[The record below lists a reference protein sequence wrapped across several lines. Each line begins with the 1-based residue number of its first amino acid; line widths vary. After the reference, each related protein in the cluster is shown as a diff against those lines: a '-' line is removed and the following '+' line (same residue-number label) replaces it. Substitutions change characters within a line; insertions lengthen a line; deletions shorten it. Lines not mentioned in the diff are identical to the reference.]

1 MDYIDYKQLMYG
13 NWVLKNGKYYQV
25 KIDSDNRLILEN
37 PYDGGQLPITSEGI
51 EGIPF
56 NNTILENNGFIKERD
71 KWRFERTDLY
81 FAPIFDGVLRD
92 SRTKLKFHQLNIL
105 YFHELQNFF
114 TLYGLNSIALDLSP
128 LAGIFKLFID
138 AKFGDKF
145 KLSDGSIALWLG
157 EENPLFKTV
166 RLYAEAYGYVDF
178 DITTGE
184 GKDVEFEAL
193 FITEKL

>member
-1 MDYIDYKQLMYG
+1 MEKIDYRQLMYG

-25 KIDSDNRLILEN
+25 KLDCDNRLILEGPN
-37 PYDGGQLPITSEGI
+37 DGGQLPITSKGI

-56 NNTILENNGFIKERD
+56 NNTILENNRFIKERD
-71 KWRFERTDLY
+71 KWRFQRTDLD
-81 FAPIFDGVLRD
+81 FVPVLRN
-92 SRTKLKFHQLNIL
+92 SKIKLEFHQLNIL

-114 TLYGLNSIALDLSP
+114 TLYGFNSIALELSP
-128 LAGIFKLFID
+128 LAGIFKLFIE

-157 EENPLFKTV
+157 EINLLSKTV

-184 GKDVEFEAL
+184 GKDMQFEAL
-193 FITEKL
+193 FVTEKL

>member
-1 MDYIDYKQLMYG
+1 MEKIDYRQLMYG

-25 KIDSDNRLILEN
+25 KLDCDNRLILEGLN
-37 PYDGGQLPITSEGI
+37 DGGQLPITSKGI

-56 NNTILENNGFIKERD
+56 NNTILENNRFIKKGD
-71 KWRFERTDLY
+71 KWKFERTDLD
-81 FAPIFDGVLRD
+81 FVPVLRN
-92 SRTKLKFHQLNIL
+92 SKIKLEFHQLNIL

-114 TLYGLNSIALDLSP
+114 TLYGFNSIALELSP
-128 LAGIFKLFID
+128 LAGIFKLFIE

-157 EENPLFKTV
+157 EINLLSKTV

-184 GKDVEFEAL
+184 GKDVDFEAL
-193 FITEKL
+193 FVTEKL

>member
-1 MDYIDYKQLMYG
+1 MEKIDYRQLMYG
-13 NWVLKNGKYYQV
+13 NWVFKNGKHYQV
-25 KIDSDNRLILEN
+25 KMDCDNRLILEN
-37 PYDGGQLPITSEGI
+37 PYDGEQLPITSKGI

-56 NNTILENNGFIKERD
+56 NNTILENNGFIKEKD

-81 FAPIFDGVLRD
+81 FAPVLRN
-92 SRTKLKFHQLNIL
+92 SKIKLEFHQLNIL

-114 TLYGLNSIALDLSP
+114 TLYGFNSIALELSP
-128 LAGIFKLFID
+128 LAGIFKLFIE

-157 EENPLFKTV
+157 EINLLSKTV

-184 GKDVEFEAL
+184 GKDMQFEAL
-193 FITEKL
+193 FVTEKL

>member
-1 MDYIDYKQLMYG
+1 MEKIDYTQLMYG

-25 KIDSDNRLILEN
+25 RMDCDNRLILEN
-37 PYDGGQLPITSEGI
+37 PNDSGQLPITTDGI
-51 EGIPF
+51 VGIPF
-56 NNTILENNGFIKERD
+56 DITILENNGFIKEKD
-71 KWRFERTDLY
+71 EWRFKRTDLY
-81 FAPIFDGVLRD
+81 FVPVLRN
-92 SRTKLKFHQLNIL
+92 SKIKLEFHQLNIL

-114 TLYGLNSIALDLSP
+114 TLYGFNSIALELSP
-128 LAGIFKLFID
+128 LAGIFKLFIE

-157 EENPLFKTV
+157 EINLLSKTV

-184 GKDVEFEAL
+184 GKDMQFEAL
-193 FITEKL
+193 FVTEKL

>member
-1 MDYIDYKQLMYG
+1 MEKIDYRQLMFG
-13 NWVLKNGKYYQV
+13 NWVFKKGKYYQV

-56 NNTILENNGFIKERD
+56 NNTILESNGFIKKKD
-71 KWRFERTDLY
+71 DWRFERTDLY
-81 FAPIFDGVLRD
+81 FAPIFDGTGMKLR
-92 SRTKLKFHQLNIL
+92 FYQLNIQ

-114 TLYGLNSIALDLSP
+114 TLYGFNSIALKLSP
-128 LAGIFKLFID
+128 LVGIFKLFIN
-138 AKFGDKF
+138 AKFGDEF

-157 EENPLFKTV
+157 ERNPFSVKLYVEN
-166 RLYAEAYGYVDF
+166 YGCVDF

-184 GKDVEFEAL
+184 GKDVDFEAL
-193 FITEKL
+193 FVTEKL

>member
-1 MDYIDYKQLMYG
+1 MAQIDYTQLMYG

-25 KIDSDNRLILEN
+25 RMDCDNRLILEN
-37 PYDGGQLPITSEGI
+37 PNDGGQLPITTDGI
-51 EGIPF
+51 VGIPF
-56 NNTILENNGFIKERD
+56 DITILENNGFIKEKD
-71 KWRFERTDLY
+71 EWRFERTDLY
-81 FAPIFDGVLRD
+81 FVPVLRRN
-92 SRTKLKFHQLNIL
+92 SKIKLEFHQLNIL

-114 TLYGLNSIALDLSP
+114 TLYGFNSIALELSP
-128 LAGIFKLFID
+128 LAGIFKLFIE

-157 EENPLFKTV
+157 EINLLSKTV

-184 GKDVEFEAL
+184 GKDMQFEAL
-193 FITEKL
+193 FVTEKL